1 MAAAQQDDDEVITS
15 INVTPLVDIVLV
27 LLIIFMM
34 TASYIVTPAIR
45 VELPK
50 AASAES
56 VVQSLLA
63 LVLTREGDLFLN
75 NQKVT
80 DDELRA
86 FIRTSKA
93 EGKDLEAVIAADA
106 SVRHGR
112 VVGLID
118 LIKAEG
124 IVKFAINTDADFTS
138 GGAKPSTDPAAGE
151 GREPSK
157 APAEGAPAP

>member
-1 MAAAQQDDDEVITS
+1 MAAAQGEDDDAITG

-34 TASYIVTPAIR
+34 TASYIITPAIK

-50 AASAES
+50 AVSADS
-56 VVQSLLA
+56 VVQSMLA

-75 NQKVT
+75 NAKAS

-86 FIRTSKA
+86 FIRKEKSENK
-93 EGKDLEAVIAADA
+93 ELEAVIAADA

-112 VVGLID
+112 VVQLID
-118 LIKAEG
+118 LIKSEG
-124 IVKFAINTDADFTS
+124 VVKFAINTEADFSS
-138 GGAKPSTDPAAGE
+138 GQVAPSDKPEDTQPKT
-151 GREPSK
+151 P
-157 APAEGAPAP
+157 PVQ